1 MSAGQRAAGLA
12 QGSAGSRSGG
22 CLGATLGVSNS
33 NATARDRRGGGGGV
47 LLQFRFDL
55 LSLECSLRTC
65 IPGNAS
71 ASGDHIL
78 GKKSGMF
85 SRPDGELWEQ

>member
-1 MSAGQRAAGLA
+1 MGVAWVLHWASLTQMQLPGT
-12 QGSAGSRSGG
+12 GG
-22 CLGATLGVSNS
+22 G
-33 NATARDRRGGGGGV
+33 GGGGGV

-71 ASGDHIL
+71 ASGNHIL